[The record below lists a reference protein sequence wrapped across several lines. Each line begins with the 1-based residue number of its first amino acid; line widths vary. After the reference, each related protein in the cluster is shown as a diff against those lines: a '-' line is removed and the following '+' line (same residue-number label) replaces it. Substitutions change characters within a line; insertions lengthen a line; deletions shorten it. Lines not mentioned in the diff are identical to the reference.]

1 MKVKLV
7 HGGGGGGGGGGGMR
21 KLAWHFWG
29 GTLCYGGGG
38 NPVTLILKMQPVMPT
53 GSPMPLQVFSC
64 PLTLQGR
71 VLHVVSPASLQE
83 PLAA

>member
-7 HGGGGGGGGGGGMR
+7 HGGGGGGDEKVGMA
-21 KLAWHFWG
+21 LLGWDSHA
-29 GTLCYGGGG
+29 
-38 NPVTLILKMQPVMPT
+38 
-53 GSPMPLQVFSC
+53 FSC